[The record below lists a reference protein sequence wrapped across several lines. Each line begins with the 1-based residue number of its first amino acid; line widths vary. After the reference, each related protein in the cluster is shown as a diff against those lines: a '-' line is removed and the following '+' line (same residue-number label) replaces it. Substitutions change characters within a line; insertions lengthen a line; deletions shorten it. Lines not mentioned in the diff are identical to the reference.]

1 MSDEAKKEASEFIK
15 EQEAKAKKKKA
26 KGKKSSVFVR
36 DLEPKKDLF
45 YVHKADPDK
54 AYYHAE
60 DDALRIREM
69 ELEGWQVCEG
79 EEVIGSPL
87 ALASDAT
94 SKNLNLPQHVLM
106 WTSKENKE
114 RLEREKGERLRAHEE
129 DVKDKVDQ
137 VKSILERSGLGRA
150 RGRLQDEDIDF

>member
-1 MSDEAKKEASEFIK
+1 MSKEKAEREAESFI
-15 EQEAKAKKKKA
+15 ETQTKKKA
-26 KGKKSSVFVR
+26 KAKRSKVVVR

-45 YVHKADPDK
+45 YVHKAQPGK

-60 DDALRIREM
+60 DNALRIREL
-69 ELEGWQVCEG
+69 ELEGWNVCEG

-87 ALASDAT
+87 ALASDGT

-114 RLEREKGERLRAHEE
+114 RLEREKDDRLRAHEQ
-129 DVKDKVDQ
+129 DVKDKIDSV
-137 VKSILERSGLGRA
+137 SALLERSGLGRS
-150 RGRLQDEDIDF
+150 RGRLKDEDIDF

>member
-1 MSDEAKKEASEFIK
+1 MSKEQAQKEANEFIK
-15 EQEAKAKKKKA
+15 SQTEKKAKKKK
-26 KGKKSSVFVR
+26 SDIMVR

-45 YVHKADPDK
+45 YVHKSDPDK

-60 DDALRIREM
+60 DSALRIREL

-79 EEVIGSPL
+79 EEIIGSPL
-87 ALASDAT
+87 ALASDGT

-114 RLEREKGERLRAHEE
+114 RLEREKDERLRAHEE

-137 VKSILERSGLGRA
+137 VKAILERSGLGRT
-150 RGRLQDEDIDF
+150 RGRLKDDDIDF

>member
-1 MSDEAKKEASEFIK
+1 MSKEKAKKEAEDFI
-15 EQEAKAKKKKA
+15 ESQTKKKA
-26 KGKKSSVFVR
+26 KKSKGQIMVR

-45 YVHKADPDK
+45 YVHKAKPDR

-60 DDALRIREM
+60 DNALRIREL
-69 ELEGWQVCEG
+69 ELEGWQVCDG
-79 EEVIGSPL
+79 DEVIGSPL
-87 ALASDAT
+87 ALASDGT

-114 RLEREKGERLRAHEE
+114 RLEREKDKRLRAHEE

-137 VKSILERSGLGRA
+137 VKAVLERSGLGRT
-150 RGRLQDEDIDF
+150 RGRLQDDDIDF